1 MRICQNFW
9 RPYKGFN
16 LENVT
21 KNNGPMSNFVMKT
34 IGSVEM
40 TMFQKRECWLWRL
53 LLFLKRIHLEFLPR
67 QMTTFLARGQRFR
80 TDSCWSTTYQWCTLG
95 ALICASKPEKKRK
108 DCFRSYLL
116 LFSLSLSLFLIAV
129 FREVQL
135 IYERLLVI
143 AELSRAQRSTMGEKI
158 WLSIMHSINFGSE
171 KIVRT
176 SVRTS
181 TPSCKPGWNFAFQVT
196 VRFGGKLHCHP
207 DF

>member
-1 MRICQNFW
+1 MLTLKIVAFLKENSSWISSKANDNFLGE
-9 RPYKGFN
+9 RAKISHRLMLKYD
-16 LENVT
+16 L
-21 KNNGPMSNFVMKT
+21 
-34 IGSVEM
+34 SVVYIRGVDLCIQARKE
-40 TMFQKRECWLWRL
+40 KERL
-53 LLFLKRIHLEFLPR
+53 LSLIFI
-67 QMTTFLARGQRFR
+67 TFL
-80 TDSCWSTTYQWCTLG
+80 SL
-95 ALICASKPEKKRK
+95 
-108 DCFRSYLL
+108 
-116 LFSLSLSLFLIAV
+116 SLSLSLFLIAV

-143 AELSRAQRSTMGEKI
+143 AELSRAQRSTMGGKI

>member
-40 TMFQKRECWLWRL
+40 TVFQKRECWLWRL

-67 QMTTFLARGQRFR
+67 QMITFLARGQRFL

-95 ALICASKPEKKRK
+95 GLICASKAEKKRK

-116 LFSLSLSLFLIAV
+116 LFSLSLSLFDCCIPWSSTNLQEITGDSGALSRTAEHHG
-129 FREVQL
+129 REN
-135 IYERLLVI
+135 LVI
-143 AELSRAQRSTMGEKI
+143 YYALYKFWFWENRPY
-158 WLSIMHSINFGSE
+158 
-171 KIVRT
+171 VRT
-176 SVRTS
+176 YV
-181 TPSCKPGWNFAFQVT
+181 
-196 VRFGGKLHCHP
+196 HP
-207 DF
+207 FM